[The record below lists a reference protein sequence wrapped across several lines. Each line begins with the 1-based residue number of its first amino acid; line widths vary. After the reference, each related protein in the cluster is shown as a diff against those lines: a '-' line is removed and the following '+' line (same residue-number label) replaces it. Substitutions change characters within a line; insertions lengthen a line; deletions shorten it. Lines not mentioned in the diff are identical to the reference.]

1 MLQPVPRPQTPNTEF
16 QQLAGAWEAFRAADN
31 TPFYFSAV
39 DGSISLEPPSL
50 SPDVRGGLLCDEP
63 GMGKTITVIALILK
77 TLRADDDVVQNPP
90 LAPFS
95 PKAASP
101 ADLLIRTPG
110 GGSSSSSSSSS
121 LLRSSRRSSQRG
133 IFEAASPVSRLHSDA
148 TLIVCPSTM
157 VEHWAY
163 QARRNPHLIRT
174 SCTCPL
180 KNMLVDPRTCVIL
193 VFAVD
198 DTDQASTRK

>member
-1 MLQPVPRPQTPNTEF
+1 MLQPVPRPQNPNTES

-101 ADLLIRTPG
+101 AEQQQQQP
-110 GGSSSSSSSSS
+110 
-121 LLRSSRRSSQRG
+121 SSQQ
-133 IFEAASPVSRLHSDA
+133 SP
-148 TLIVCPSTM
+148 LIP
-157 VEHWAY
+157 EG
-163 QARRNPHLIRT
+163 P
-174 SCTCPL
+174 
-180 KNMLVDPRTCVIL
+180 
-193 VFAVD
+193 F
-198 DTDQASTRK
+198 

>member
-1 MLQPVPRPQTPNTEF
+1 MLQPVPGPQTPNPES
-16 QQLAGAWEAFRAADN
+16 QQFAGAWEAFRAADN

-101 ADLLIRTPG
+101 AGMLVMTPG
-110 GGSSSSSSSSS
+110 GSSSSSSSS

-133 IFEAASPVSRLHSDA
+133 LFEAASPVSRLHSDA

-163 QARRNPHLIRT
+163 QARNPH
-174 SCTCPL
+174 
-180 KNMLVDPRTCVIL
+180 VDTYIL
-193 VFAVD
+193 HVPSEEY
-198 DTDQASTRK
+198 ASGSTHFLHPCLRS